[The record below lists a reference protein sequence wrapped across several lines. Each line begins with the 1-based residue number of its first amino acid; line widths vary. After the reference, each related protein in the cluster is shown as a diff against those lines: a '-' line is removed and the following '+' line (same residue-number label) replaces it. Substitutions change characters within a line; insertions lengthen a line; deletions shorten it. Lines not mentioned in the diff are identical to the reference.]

1 MIEVDTLIRIAAAL
15 SGGGLVSTMVLH
27 IADLTAPKQRRR
39 SAAAQRLIDERRQQ
53 PPAHGLT
60 DWLRDLTWVA
70 PGELPD
76 ELPPHPTDP
85 GEH

>member
-1 MIEVDTLIRIAAAL
+1 MIEVDTALHIAAAL

-27 IADLTAPKQRRR
+27 IADYTAPKQRRR
-39 SAAAQRLIDERRQQ
+39 SAVAERLLAERQQ
-53 PPAHGLT
+53 QQHGLGE
-60 DWLRDLTWVA
+60 WLRTLTRVT

>member
-1 MIEVDTLIRIAAAL
+1 MIEVDTLIRLGAVL

-27 IADLTAPKQRRR
+27 IADYTAPKQRRR
-39 SAAAQRLIDERRQQ
+39 SAAAERLLAERQQ
-53 PPAHGLT
+53 QHGLGE
-60 DWLRDLTWVA
+60 WLRTLTRVT

>member
-1 MIEVDTLIRIAAAL
+1 MIEVDTLIRLGAVL

-27 IADLTAPKQRRR
+27 IADYTAPKRRRR
-39 SAAAQRLIDERRQQ
+39 SAAAERLLAERQQ
-53 PPAHGLT
+53 QHGLGE
-60 DWLRDLTWVA
+60 WLRTLTRVT

>member
-1 MIEVDTLIRIAAAL
+1 MIEVDTLIRLGAVL

-27 IADLTAPKQRRR
+27 IADYTAPKQRRR
-39 SAAAQRLIDERRQQ
+39 SAAAERLLAERQQ
-53 PPAHGLT
+53 QHGLG
-60 DWLRDLTWVA
+60 DWLRTLTRVT

>member
-1 MIEVDTLIRIAAAL
+1 MIEVDTALRIAAAL

-27 IADLTAPKQRRR
+27 IADYTAPKQRRR
-39 SAAAQRLIDERRQQ
+39 SAAAERLLAERQQ
-53 PPAHGLT
+53 QHGLT
-60 DWLRDLTWVA
+60 DWLRTLTRVT

>member
-1 MIEVDTLIRIAAAL
+1 MIEVDTLIRLGAVL
-15 SGGGLVSTMVLH
+15 SGGGLVSTVVLH

-39 SAAAQRLIDERRQQ
+39 SAAAERLLAERQQ
-53 PPAHGLT
+53 QHGLT
-60 DWLRDLTWVA
+60 DWLRTLTRVT

>member
-1 MIEVDTLIRIAAAL
+1 MIEVDTLIRLGAVL

-27 IADLTAPKQRRR
+27 IADYTAPKRRRR
-39 SAAAQRLIDERRQQ
+39 SAVAERLLAEREQQ
-53 PPAHGLT
+53 HGLG
-60 DWLRDLTWVA
+60 DWLRTLTRVT

-76 ELPPHPTDP
+76 EMPPHPTDP

>member
-1 MIEVDTLIRIAAAL
+1 MIEVDTLLRLGAVL

-27 IADLTAPKQRRR
+27 IADYTAPKQRRR
-39 SAAAQRLIDERRQQ
+39 SAAAERLLAERQQ
-53 PPAHGLT
+53 QHGLA
-60 DWLRDLTWVA
+60 DWLRTLTRVA